1 MRVEDMP
8 VALSPFGQVDSRLA
22 RKYEGTGLGLALS
35 KALVEQHGG
44 TLAIDSVLGAGT
56 TVSVTLPRFAQP
68 VVLAQAS

>member
-44 TLAIDSVLGAGT
+44 TLAIDSVLGART